1 MKYKSF
7 YLLIMNPNLQNPQN
21 YRWIILAV
29 CFFTITF
36 TNGLTLGGLVVF
48 DRELLNYLT
57 EVTGEEVLRQ
67 DLKLKDAI
75 TLWSTAVFAF
85 LAGIII
91 DRIGVR
97 SLMMSGLLILS
108 ATFYFYAQSDS
119 LMDMYII
126 HIFQGLVLSV
136 SGMVI
141 NVILIS
147 KWFNDN
153 RGLAI
158 GVLLAGT
165 SVGNGVFPQINTY
178 LLTISDGD
186 WRQVMMWLALIPL
199 AYIPVI
205 FALIKEKPEDV
216 QANEKNYDG
225 DEFKTASIQTGFTL
239 EQTLSSANFWFLSV
253 MAFCTFYSILAMI
266 GHVFLMLDGQGY
278 SPQVSATGVSI
289 IFIGGFIGKV
299 ISGKLAEMIG
309 RKKVLVGGVAMMLL
323 GSILLVSAIFYKNP
337 LLIWIGLS
345 LYGTGWGGLY
355 TLIQLLVADLFGLI
369 AIGKIM
375 GVINIIDTIGGGLGP
390 IITAV
395 IYDST
400 QNYLTP
406 FLVICGLLTVAL
418 VSSSMLKIDDNAI
431 EQSR

>member
-1 MKYKSF
+1 MNSIIK
-7 YLLIMNPNLQNPQN
+7 NPNN

-48 DRELLNYLT
+48 DRELLNYLS
-57 EVTGEEVLRQ
+57 EVTGGEILRQ
-67 DLKLKDAI
+67 ELKLKDAI

-85 LAGIII
+85 IAGIII
-91 DRIGVR
+91 DRVGVR
-97 SLMMSGLLILS
+97 SLMVSGMFLLS
-108 ATFYFYAQSDS
+108 ATFYFYAKSDS
-119 LMDMYII
+119 LADMYII
-126 HIFQGLVLSV
+126 HIFQGIVLSM

-141 NVILIS
+141 NVVLIS

-165 SVGNGVFPQINTY
+165 SVGNGIFPQINTY

-199 AYIPVI
+199 AYAPIL

-216 QANEKNYDG
+216 ETKEDNEAKND
-225 DEFKTASIQTGFTL
+225 FKASSIEGGFTL
-239 EQTLSSANFWFLSV
+239 QQTLMSANFWFLSV

-266 GHVFLMLDGQGY
+266 GHVFLMLDGEGY
-278 SPQVSATGVSI
+278 SPQISATGVSI

-309 RKKVLVGGVAMMLL
+309 RKIVLVGGVAMMLA
-323 GSILLVSAIFYKNP
+323 GSLLIVSSIFYKNP
-337 LLIWIGLS
+337 LLIWIGLT

-400 QNYLTP
+400 QNYLMP
-406 FLVICGLLTVAL
+406 FLVISALLVIAL
-418 VSSSMLKIDDNAI
+418 ISSSMLKIDDEAI
-431 EQSR
+431 EQNR

>member
-1 MKYKSF
+1 MYSMIK
-7 YLLIMNPNLQNPQN
+7 NPNN

-48 DRELLNYLT
+48 DRELLDYLS

-67 DLKLKDAI
+67 ELKLKDAI

-85 LAGIII
+85 IAGIII
-91 DRIGVR
+91 DRVGVR
-97 SLMMSGLLILS
+97 ALMISGMFLLS

-119 LMDMYII
+119 LADMYVI
-126 HIFQGLVLSV
+126 HIFQGMVLSM

-141 NVILIS
+141 NVVLIS

-165 SVGNGVFPQINTY
+165 SVGNGIFPQINTY

-186 WRQVMMWLALIPL
+186 WRQVMIWLALIPL
-199 AYIPVI
+199 AYIPLL
-205 FALIKEKPEDV
+205 FAFIKEKPEDIAV
-216 QANEKNYDG
+216 KEDNQISND
-225 DEFKTASIQTGFTL
+225 FKASSIEGGFTL
-239 EQTLSSANFWFLSV
+239 QQTLRSANFWFLSV

-266 GHVFLMLDGQGY
+266 GHVFLMLDGEGY
-278 SPQVSATGVSI
+278 SRQISATGVSI

-309 RKKVLVGGVAMMLL
+309 RKIVLVGGVAMMLL
-323 GSILLVSAIFYKNP
+323 GSLLIVSSIFYKNP
-337 LLIWIGLS
+337 LLIWIGLT

-400 QNYLTP
+400 QNYLLP
-406 FLVICGLLTVAL
+406 FLVISALLVIAL
-418 VSSSMLKIDDNAI
+418 ISSSMLKIDDKAI

>member
-1 MKYKSF
+1 MIK
-7 YLLIMNPNLQNPQN
+7 NPNN

-48 DRELLNYLT
+48 DRELLDYLS

-67 DLKLKDAI
+67 ELKLKDAI

-85 LAGIII
+85 IAGIII
-91 DRIGVR
+91 DRVGVR
-97 SLMMSGLLILS
+97 ALMISGMFLLS
-108 ATFYFYAQSDS
+108 ATFYYYAQSDS
-119 LMDMYII
+119 LTDMYII
-126 HIFQGLVLSV
+126 HIFQGMVLSM

-141 NVILIS
+141 NVVLIS

-165 SVGNGVFPQINTY
+165 SVGNGIFPQINTY

-186 WRQVMMWLALIPL
+186 WRQVMIWLALIPL
-199 AYIPVI
+199 AYIPVL
-205 FALIKEKPEDV
+205 FAFIKEKPEDV
-216 QANEKNYDG
+216 AVKEDNQASND
-225 DEFKTASIQTGFTL
+225 FKASSIEGGFTL
-239 EQTLSSANFWFLSV
+239 QQTLRSANFWFLSV

-266 GHVFLMLDGQGY
+266 GHVFLMLDGEGY
-278 SPQVSATGVSI
+278 SPQISATGVSI

-309 RKKVLVGGVAMMLL
+309 RKIVLVGGVAMMLL
-323 GSILLVSAIFYKNP
+323 GSLLIVSSIFYKNP
-337 LLIWIGLS
+337 LLIWIGLT

-400 QNYLTP
+400 QNYLLP
-406 FLVICGLLTVAL
+406 FLVISALLVIAL
-418 VSSSMLKIDDNAI
+418 ISSSMLKIDDEAI

>member
-1 MKYKSF
+1 MNSTIK
-7 YLLIMNPNLQNPQN
+7 NPNN

-48 DRELLNYLT
+48 DRELLNYLS
-57 EVTGEEVLRQ
+57 EVTGGEILRQ
-67 DLKLKDAI
+67 ELKLKDAI

-85 LAGIII
+85 IAGIII
-91 DRIGVR
+91 DRVGVR
-97 SLMMSGLLILS
+97 SLMVSGMFLLS
-108 ATFYFYAQSDS
+108 ATFYFYAKSDS
-119 LMDMYII
+119 LADMYII
-126 HIFQGLVLSV
+126 HIFQGIVLSV

-141 NVILIS
+141 NVVLIS

-165 SVGNGVFPQINTY
+165 SVGNGIFPQINTY

-199 AYIPVI
+199 AYAPIL

-216 QANEKNYDG
+216 ETKEDNEAKND
-225 DEFKTASIQTGFTL
+225 FKASSIEGGFTL
-239 EQTLSSANFWFLSV
+239 QQTLMSSNFWFLSV

-266 GHVFLMLDGQGY
+266 GHVFLMLDGEGY
-278 SPQVSATGVSI
+278 SPQISATGVSI
-289 IFIGGFIGKV
+289 IFIGGFIGKI

-309 RKKVLVGGVAMMLL
+309 RKIVLVGGVAMMLA
-323 GSILLVSAIFYKNP
+323 GSLLIVSSIFYKNP
-337 LLIWIGLS
+337 LLIWIGLT

-400 QNYLTP
+400 QNYLMP
-406 FLVICGLLTVAL
+406 FLVISALLVIAL
-418 VSSSMLKIDDNAI
+418 ISSSMLKIDDEAI
-431 EQSR
+431 EQNR

>member
-7 YLLIMNPNLQNPQN
+7 YLLTMNSILQNPQN

-48 DRELLNYLT
+48 DREILNYLS

-85 LAGIII
+85 IAGIII
-91 DRIGVR
+91 DRVGVR
-97 SLMMSGLLILS
+97 ALMMSGLFILS
-108 ATFYFYAQSDS
+108 ATFYFYAKSDS
-119 LMDMYII
+119 LFDMYII
-126 HIFQGLVLSV
+126 HIFQGMVLSM

-165 SVGNGVFPQINTY
+165 SVGNGLFPQINTY

-205 FALIKEKPEDV
+205 FAFIKEKPEDLKIEE
-216 QANEKNYDG
+216 NNYTG
-225 DEFKTASIQTGFTL
+225 DEVKTANIQTGFTL

-266 GHVFLMLDGQGY
+266 GHVFLMLDGEGY

-323 GSILLVSAIFYKNP
+323 GSTLLVSAIFYKNP

-355 TLIQLLVADLFGLI
+355 TLIQLLVADLFGLV

>member
-1 MKYKSF
+1 MYSIIK
-7 YLLIMNPNLQNPQN
+7 NPNN

-48 DRELLNYLT
+48 DRELLDYLS

-67 DLKLKDAI
+67 ELKLKDAI

-85 LAGIII
+85 IAGIII
-91 DRIGVR
+91 DRVGVR
-97 SLMMSGLLILS
+97 ALMISGMFLLS
-108 ATFYFYAQSDS
+108 ATFYYYAQSDS
-119 LMDMYII
+119 LTDMYII
-126 HIFQGLVLSV
+126 HIFQGMVLSM

-141 NVILIS
+141 NVVLIS

-165 SVGNGVFPQINTY
+165 SVGNGIFPQINTY

-199 AYIPVI
+199 AYIPVL

-216 QANEKNYDG
+216 AVKEDNQAKND
-225 DEFKTASIQTGFTL
+225 FKASSIEGGFTL
-239 EQTLSSANFWFLSV
+239 QQTLRSANFWFLSV

-266 GHVFLMLDGQGY
+266 GHVFLMLDGEGY
-278 SPQVSATGVSI
+278 SPQISATGVSI

-309 RKKVLVGGVAMMLL
+309 RKNSTCWWSSNDATWIILNRKFNLL
-323 GSILLVSAIFYKNP
+323 
-337 LLIWIGLS
+337 
-345 LYGTGWGGLY
+345 
-355 TLIQLLVADLFGLI
+355 
-369 AIGKIM
+369 
-375 GVINIIDTIGGGLGP
+375 
-390 IITAV
+390 
-395 IYDST
+395 
-400 QNYLTP
+400 
-406 FLVICGLLTVAL
+406 
-418 VSSSMLKIDDNAI
+418 
-431 EQSR
+431 

>member
-1 MKYKSF
+1 MNSTIK
-7 YLLIMNPNLQNPQN
+7 NPNN

-48 DRELLNYLT
+48 DRELLDYLS
-57 EVTGEEVLRQ
+57 EVTGEDVLRQ
-67 DLKLKDAI
+67 ELKLKDAI
-75 TLWSTAVFAF
+75 TLWCTAVFAF
-85 LAGIII
+85 IAGIII
-91 DRIGVR
+91 DRVGVR
-97 SLMMSGLLILS
+97 SLMVSGMFLLS
-108 ATFYFYAQSDS
+108 ATFYFYAKSDS
-119 LMDMYII
+119 LADMYII
-126 HIFQGLVLSV
+126 HIFQGIVLSV

-141 NVILIS
+141 NVVLIS

-165 SVGNGVFPQINTY
+165 SVGNGIFPQINTY

-199 AYIPVI
+199 AYAPIL

-216 QANEKNYDG
+216 ETKEDNEAKND
-225 DEFKTASIQTGFTL
+225 FKASSIEGGFTL
-239 EQTLSSANFWFLSV
+239 QQTLMSSNFWFLSV

-266 GHVFLMLDGQGY
+266 GHVFLMLDGEGY
-278 SPQVSATGVSI
+278 SPQISATGVSI

-309 RKKVLVGGVAMMLL
+309 RKIVLVGGVAMMLA
-323 GSILLVSAIFYKNP
+323 GSLLIVSSIFYKNP
-337 LLIWIGLS
+337 LLIWIGLT

-400 QNYLTP
+400 QNYLMP
-406 FLVICGLLTVAL
+406 FLVISALLVIAL
-418 VSSSMLKIDDNAI
+418 ISSSMLKIDDEAI
-431 EQSR
+431 EQNR

>member
-1 MKYKSF
+1 MNSTIK
-7 YLLIMNPNLQNPQN
+7 NPNN

-48 DRELLNYLT
+48 DRELLNYLS
-57 EVTGEEVLRQ
+57 EVTGGEILRQ
-67 DLKLKDAI
+67 ELKLKDAI

-85 LAGIII
+85 IAGIII
-91 DRIGVR
+91 DRVGVR
-97 SLMMSGLLILS
+97 SLMVSGMFLLS
-108 ATFYFYAQSDS
+108 ATFYFYAKSDS
-119 LMDMYII
+119 LADMYII
-126 HIFQGLVLSV
+126 HIFQGIVLSM

-141 NVILIS
+141 NVVLIS

-165 SVGNGVFPQINTY
+165 SVGNGIFPQINTY

-199 AYIPVI
+199 AYAPIL

-216 QANEKNYDG
+216 ETKEDNEAKND
-225 DEFKTASIQTGFTL
+225 FKASSIEGGFTL
-239 EQTLSSANFWFLSV
+239 QETLMSSNFWFLSV

-266 GHVFLMLDGQGY
+266 GHVFLMLDGEGY
-278 SPQVSATGVSI
+278 SPQISATGVSI

-309 RKKVLVGGVAMMLL
+309 RKIVLVGGVAMMLA
-323 GSILLVSAIFYKNP
+323 GSLLIVSSIFYKNP
-337 LLIWIGLS
+337 LLIWIGLT

-400 QNYLTP
+400 QNYLMP
-406 FLVICGLLTVAL
+406 FLVISALLVIAL
-418 VSSSMLKIDDNAI
+418 ISSSMLKIDDEAI
-431 EQSR
+431 EQNR

>member
-1 MKYKSF
+1 MYSMIK
-7 YLLIMNPNLQNPQN
+7 NPNN

-48 DRELLNYLT
+48 DRELLDYLS

-67 DLKLKDAI
+67 ELKLKDAI

-85 LAGIII
+85 IAGIII
-91 DRIGVR
+91 DRVGVR
-97 SLMMSGLLILS
+97 ALMISGMFLLS
-108 ATFYFYAQSDS
+108 ATFYYYAQSDS
-119 LMDMYII
+119 LTDMYII
-126 HIFQGLVLSV
+126 HIFQGMVLSM

-141 NVILIS
+141 NVVLIS

-165 SVGNGVFPQINTY
+165 SVGNGIFPQINTY

-186 WRQVMMWLALIPL
+186 WRQVMIWLALIPL
-199 AYIPVI
+199 AYIPVL
-205 FALIKEKPEDV
+205 FAFIKEKPEDV
-216 QANEKNYDG
+216 AVKEDSQTSND
-225 DEFKTASIQTGFTL
+225 FKASSIEGGFTL
-239 EQTLSSANFWFLSV
+239 QQTLRSANFWFLSV

-266 GHVFLMLDGQGY
+266 GHVFLMLDGEGY
-278 SPQVSATGVSI
+278 SPQISATGVSI

-309 RKKVLVGGVAMMLL
+309 RKIVLVGGVAMMLL
-323 GSILLVSAIFYKNP
+323 GSLLIVSSIFYKNP
-337 LLIWIGLS
+337 LLIWIGLT

-400 QNYLTP
+400 QNYLLP
-406 FLVICGLLTVAL
+406 FLVISALLVIAL
-418 VSSSMLKIDDNAI
+418 ISSSMLKIDDEAI

>member
-1 MKYKSF
+1 MNS
-7 YLLIMNPNLQNPQN
+7 LLKNPKN

-48 DRELLNYLT
+48 DRELLDYLS

-67 DLKLKDAI
+67 ELKLKDAI

-85 LAGIII
+85 IAGIII
-91 DRIGVR
+91 DRVGVR
-97 SLMMSGLLILS
+97 ALMMSGLLMLS
-108 ATFYFYAQSDS
+108 ATFYFYAKSDS
-119 LMDMYII
+119 LLDMYII
-126 HIFQGLVLSV
+126 HIFQGMVLSM

-141 NVILIS
+141 NVVLIS

-199 AYIPVI
+199 AYIPVL
-205 FALIKEKPEDV
+205 FAFIKESPEDV
-216 QANEKNYDG
+216 VIKEEDAGND
-225 DEFKTASIQTGFTL
+225 FKSSSIESGLTL
-239 EQTLSSANFWFLSV
+239 QQTLVTPNFWFLSV

-266 GHVFLMLDGQGY
+266 GHVFLMLDGEGY

-309 RKKVLVGGVAMMLL
+309 RKIVLVGGVAMMLL
-323 GSILLVSAIFYKNP
+323 GSLLIVSAIFYKNP
-337 LLIWIGLS
+337 LLIWIGLT

-400 QNYLTP
+400 QNYLMP
-406 FLVICGLLTVAL
+406 FLVISALLAVAL
-418 VSSSMLKIDDNAI
+418 ISSSMLRIDDEAI

>member
-1 MKYKSF
+1 MNSTIK
-7 YLLIMNPNLQNPQN
+7 NPNN

-48 DRELLNYLT
+48 DRELLNYLS
-57 EVTGEEVLRQ
+57 EVTGGEILRQ
-67 DLKLKDAI
+67 ELKLKDAI

-85 LAGIII
+85 IAGIII
-91 DRIGVR
+91 DRVGVR
-97 SLMMSGLLILS
+97 SLMVSGMFLLS
-108 ATFYFYAQSDS
+108 ATFYFYAKSDS
-119 LMDMYII
+119 LADMYII
-126 HIFQGLVLSV
+126 HIFQGIVLSV

-141 NVILIS
+141 NVVLIS

-165 SVGNGVFPQINTY
+165 SVGNGIFPQINTY

-199 AYIPVI
+199 AYAPIL

-216 QANEKNYDG
+216 KTKEDNEAKND
-225 DEFKTASIQTGFTL
+225 FKASSIEGGFTL
-239 EQTLSSANFWFLSV
+239 QETLMSSNFWFLSV

-266 GHVFLMLDGQGY
+266 GHVFLMLDGEGY
-278 SPQVSATGVSI
+278 SPQISATGVSI

-309 RKKVLVGGVAMMLL
+309 RKIVLVGGVAMMLA
-323 GSILLVSAIFYKNP
+323 GSLLIVSSIFYKNP
-337 LLIWIGLS
+337 LLIWIGLT

-400 QNYLTP
+400 QSYLLP
-406 FLVICGLLTVAL
+406 FLVISALLVIAL
-418 VSSSMLKIDDNAI
+418 ISSSMLKIDDEAI

>member
-1 MKYKSF
+1 MYSMIK
-7 YLLIMNPNLQNPQN
+7 NPNN

-48 DRELLNYLT
+48 DRELLDYLS

-67 DLKLKDAI
+67 ELKLKDAI

-85 LAGIII
+85 IAGIII
-91 DRIGVR
+91 DRVGVR
-97 SLMMSGLLILS
+97 ALMISGMFLLS

-119 LMDMYII
+119 LADMYVI
-126 HIFQGLVLSV
+126 HIFQGMVLSM

-141 NVILIS
+141 NVVLIS

-165 SVGNGVFPQINTY
+165 SVGNGIFPQINTY

-199 AYIPVI
+199 AYAPIL

-216 QANEKNYDG
+216 ETKEDNEAKND
-225 DEFKTASIQTGFTL
+225 FKASSIEGGFTL
-239 EQTLSSANFWFLSV
+239 QETLMSSNFWFLSV

-266 GHVFLMLDGQGY
+266 GHVFLMLDGEGY
-278 SPQVSATGVSI
+278 SPQISATGVSI

-309 RKKVLVGGVAMMLL
+309 RKIVLVGGVAMMLA
-323 GSILLVSAIFYKNP
+323 GSLLIVSSIFYKNP
-337 LLIWIGLS
+337 LLIWIGLT

-400 QNYLTP
+400 QSYLLP
-406 FLVICGLLTVAL
+406 FLVISALLVIAL
-418 VSSSMLKIDDNAI
+418 ISSSMLKIDDEAI

>member
-1 MKYKSF
+1 MIK
-7 YLLIMNPNLQNPQN
+7 NPNN

-48 DRELLNYLT
+48 DRELLDYLS

-67 DLKLKDAI
+67 ELKLKDAI

-85 LAGIII
+85 IAGIII
-91 DRIGVR
+91 DRVGVR
-97 SLMMSGLLILS
+97 ALMISGMFLLS
-108 ATFYFYAQSDS
+108 ATFYYYAQSDS
-119 LMDMYII
+119 LTDMYII
-126 HIFQGLVLSV
+126 HIFQGMVLSM

-141 NVILIS
+141 NVVLIS

-165 SVGNGVFPQINTY
+165 SVGNGIFPQINTY

-186 WRQVMMWLALIPL
+186 WRQVMIWLALIPL
-199 AYIPVI
+199 AYIPVL
-205 FALIKEKPEDV
+205 FAFIKEKPEDV
-216 QANEKNYDG
+216 AVREDNQANND
-225 DEFKTASIQTGFTL
+225 FKASSIEGGLTL
-239 EQTLSSANFWFLSV
+239 QQTLRSANFWFLSV

-266 GHVFLMLDGQGY
+266 GHVFLMLDGEGY
-278 SPQVSATGVSI
+278 SPQISATGVSI

-309 RKKVLVGGVAMMLL
+309 RKIVLVGGVAMMLL
-323 GSILLVSAIFYKNP
+323 GSLLIVSSIFYKNP
-337 LLIWIGLS
+337 LLIWIGLT

-400 QNYLTP
+400 QNYLLP
-406 FLVICGLLTVAL
+406 FLVISALLVIAL
-418 VSSSMLKIDDNAI
+418 ISSSMLKIDDEAI

>member
-1 MKYKSF
+1 
-7 YLLIMNPNLQNPQN
+7 MNSTIKIPNN

-48 DRELLNYLT
+48 DRELLNYLS
-57 EVTGEEVLRQ
+57 EVTGGEILRQ
-67 DLKLKDAI
+67 ELKLKDAI

-85 LAGIII
+85 IAGIII
-91 DRIGVR
+91 DRVGVR
-97 SLMMSGLLILS
+97 SLMVSGMFLLS
-108 ATFYFYAQSDS
+108 ATFYFYAKSDS
-119 LMDMYII
+119 LADMYII
-126 HIFQGLVLSV
+126 HIFQGIVLSV

-141 NVILIS
+141 NVVLIS

-165 SVGNGVFPQINTY
+165 SVGNGIFPQINTY

-199 AYIPVI
+199 AYAPIL

-216 QANEKNYDG
+216 ETKQDNEAKND
-225 DEFKTASIQTGFTL
+225 FKASSIEGGFTL
-239 EQTLSSANFWFLSV
+239 QETLMSSNFWFLSV

-266 GHVFLMLDGQGY
+266 GHVFLMLDGEGY
-278 SPQVSATGVSI
+278 SPQISATGVSI

-309 RKKVLVGGVAMMLL
+309 RKIVLVGGVAMMLA
-323 GSILLVSAIFYKNP
+323 GSLLIVSSIFYKNP
-337 LLIWIGLS
+337 LLIWIGLT

-400 QNYLTP
+400 QSYLLP
-406 FLVICGLLTVAL
+406 FLVISALLVIAL
-418 VSSSMLKIDDNAI
+418 ISSSMLKIDDEAI

>member
-1 MKYKSF
+1 MIK
-7 YLLIMNPNLQNPQN
+7 NPNN

-48 DRELLNYLT
+48 DRELLDYLS

-67 DLKLKDAI
+67 ELKLKDAI

-85 LAGIII
+85 IAGIII

-97 SLMMSGLLILS
+97 ALMISGMFLLS
-108 ATFYFYAQSDS
+108 ATFYFYAKSDS
-119 LMDMYII
+119 LIDMYVI
-126 HIFQGLVLSV
+126 HIFQGMVLSM

-141 NVILIS
+141 NVVLIS

-165 SVGNGVFPQINTY
+165 SVGNGIFPQINTY
-178 LLTISDGD
+178 LLTINDGD
-186 WRQVMMWLALIPL
+186 WRQVMIWLALIPL
-199 AYIPVI
+199 GYIPFL
-205 FALIKEKPEDV
+205 FAFIKEKPEDV
-216 QANEKNYDG
+216 AVKEDNQTSND
-225 DEFKTASIQTGFTL
+225 FKASSIEGGFTL
-239 EQTLSSANFWFLSV
+239 QQTLVSANFWFLSV

-266 GHVFLMLDGQGY
+266 GHVFLMLDGEGY
-278 SPQVSATGVSI
+278 SPQISATGVSI

-309 RKKVLVGGVAMMLL
+309 RKIVLVGGVAMMLL
-323 GSILLVSAIFYKNP
+323 GSLLIVSSIFYKNP
-337 LLIWIGLS
+337 LLIWIGLT

-400 QNYLTP
+400 QNYLLP
-406 FLVICGLLTVAL
+406 FLVISALLVIAL
-418 VSSSMLKIDDNAI
+418 ISSSMLKIDDKAI

>member
-1 MKYKSF
+1 MYSIIK
-7 YLLIMNPNLQNPQN
+7 NPNN

-48 DRELLNYLT
+48 DRELLDYLS

-67 DLKLKDAI
+67 ELKLKDAI

-85 LAGIII
+85 IAGIII
-91 DRIGVR
+91 DRVGVR
-97 SLMMSGLLILS
+97 ALMISGMFLLS
-108 ATFYFYAQSDS
+108 ATFYYYAQSDS
-119 LMDMYII
+119 LTDMYII
-126 HIFQGLVLSV
+126 HIFQGMVLSM

-141 NVILIS
+141 NVVLIS

-165 SVGNGVFPQINTY
+165 SVGNGIFPQINTY

-186 WRQVMMWLALIPL
+186 WRQVMIWLALIPL
-199 AYIPVI
+199 AYIPVL
-205 FALIKEKPEDV
+205 FAFIKEKPEDV
-216 QANEKNYDG
+216 AVREDNQAKND
-225 DEFKTASIQTGFTL
+225 FKASSIEGGFTL
-239 EQTLSSANFWFLSV
+239 QQTLRSANFWFLSV

-266 GHVFLMLDGQGY
+266 GHVFLMLDGEGY
-278 SPQVSATGVSI
+278 SPQISATGVSI

-309 RKKVLVGGVAMMLL
+309 RKIVLVGGVAMMLL
-323 GSILLVSAIFYKNP
+323 GSLLIVSSIFYKNS
-337 LLIWIGLS
+337 LLIWIGLT

-400 QNYLTP
+400 QNYLLP
-406 FLVICGLLTVAL
+406 FLVISALLVIAL
-418 VSSSMLKIDDNAI
+418 ISSSMLKIDDKAI

>member
-1 MKYKSF
+1 MYS
-7 YLLIMNPNLQNPQN
+7 LIKNPNN

-48 DRELLNYLT
+48 DRELLDYLS

-67 DLKLKDAI
+67 ELKLKDAI

-85 LAGIII
+85 IAGIII
-91 DRIGVR
+91 DRVGVR
-97 SLMMSGLLILS
+97 ALMISGMFLLS
-108 ATFYFYAQSDS
+108 ATFYYYAQSDS
-119 LMDMYII
+119 LTDMYII
-126 HIFQGLVLSV
+126 HIFQGMVLSM

-141 NVILIS
+141 NVVLIS

-165 SVGNGVFPQINTY
+165 SVGNGIFPQINTY

-186 WRQVMMWLALIPL
+186 WRQVMIWLALIPL
-199 AYIPVI
+199 AYIPI
-205 FALIKEKPEDV
+205 LFAFIKEKPEDIAV
-216 QANEKNYDG
+216 KEDNQASND
-225 DEFKTASIQTGFTL
+225 FKASSIEGGFTL
-239 EQTLSSANFWFLSV
+239 QQTLRSANFWFLSV

-266 GHVFLMLDGQGY
+266 GHVFLMLDGEGY
-278 SPQVSATGVSI
+278 SPQISATGVSI

-309 RKKVLVGGVAMMLL
+309 RKIVLVGGVAMMLL
-323 GSILLVSAIFYKNP
+323 GSLLIVSSIFYKNP
-337 LLIWIGLS
+337 LLIWIGLT

-400 QNYLTP
+400 QNYLLP
-406 FLVICGLLTVAL
+406 FLVISALLVIAL
-418 VSSSMLKIDDNAI
+418 ISSSMLKIDDKAI

>member
-1 MKYKSF
+1 MYSMIK
-7 YLLIMNPNLQNPQN
+7 NPNN

-48 DRELLNYLT
+48 DRELLDYLS

-67 DLKLKDAI
+67 ELKLKDAI

-85 LAGIII
+85 IAGIII
-91 DRIGVR
+91 DRVGVR
-97 SLMMSGLLILS
+97 ALMISGMFLLS
-108 ATFYFYAQSDS
+108 ATFYYYAQSDS
-119 LMDMYII
+119 LTDMYII
-126 HIFQGLVLSV
+126 HIFQGMVLSM

-141 NVILIS
+141 NVVLIS

-165 SVGNGVFPQINTY
+165 SVGNGIFPQINTY

-186 WRQVMMWLALIPL
+186 WRQVMIWLALIPL
-199 AYIPVI
+199 AYIPVL
-205 FALIKEKPEDV
+205 FAFIKEKPEDV
-216 QANEKNYDG
+216 AVKEDNQTSND
-225 DEFKTASIQTGFTL
+225 FKASSIEGGFTL
-239 EQTLSSANFWFLSV
+239 QQTLRSANFWFLSV

-266 GHVFLMLDGQGY
+266 GHVFLMLDGEGY
-278 SPQVSATGVSI
+278 SPQISATGVSI

-309 RKKVLVGGVAMMLL
+309 RKIVLVGGVAMMLL
-323 GSILLVSAIFYKNP
+323 GSLLIVSSIFYKNP
-337 LLIWIGLS
+337 LLIWIGLT

-400 QNYLTP
+400 QNYLLP
-406 FLVICGLLTVAL
+406 FLVISALLVIAL
-418 VSSSMLKIDDNAI
+418 ISSSMLKIDDEAI

>member
-1 MKYKSF
+1 MNSTIK
-7 YLLIMNPNLQNPQN
+7 NPNN

-48 DRELLNYLT
+48 DRELLNYLS
-57 EVTGEEVLRQ
+57 EVTGGEILRQ
-67 DLKLKDAI
+67 ELKLKDAI

-85 LAGIII
+85 IAGIII
-91 DRIGVR
+91 DRVGVR
-97 SLMMSGLLILS
+97 SLMVSGMFLLS
-108 ATFYFYAQSDS
+108 ATFYFYAKSDS
-119 LMDMYII
+119 LADMYII
-126 HIFQGLVLSV
+126 HIFQGIVLSV

-141 NVILIS
+141 NVVLIS

-165 SVGNGVFPQINTY
+165 SVGNGIFPQINTY

-199 AYIPVI
+199 AYAPIL

-216 QANEKNYDG
+216 ENKEDNEAKND
-225 DEFKTASIQTGFTL
+225 FKASSIEGGFTL
-239 EQTLSSANFWFLSV
+239 QETLMSSNFWFLSV

-266 GHVFLMLDGQGY
+266 GHVFLMLDGEGY
-278 SPQVSATGVSI
+278 SPQISATGVSI

-309 RKKVLVGGVAMMLL
+309 RKIVLVGGVAMMLA
-323 GSILLVSAIFYKNP
+323 GSLLIVSSIFYKNP
-337 LLIWIGLS
+337 LLIWIGLT

-400 QNYLTP
+400 QNYLMP
-406 FLVICGLLTVAL
+406 FLVISALLVIAL
-418 VSSSMLKIDDNAI
+418 ISSSMLKIDDEAI
-431 EQSR
+431 EQNR

>member
-1 MKYKSF
+1 
-7 YLLIMNPNLQNPQN
+7 MNSIINSPNN

-48 DRELLNYLT
+48 DRELLDYLS
-57 EVTGEEVLRQ
+57 ESTGEEVLRQ
-67 DLKLKDAI
+67 ELKLKDAI

-85 LAGIII
+85 IAGIII
-91 DRIGVR
+91 DRVGVR
-97 SLMMSGLLILS
+97 SLMISGMFILS
-108 ATFYFYAQSDS
+108 ATFYFYAKSDS
-119 LMDMYII
+119 LSDMYII
-126 HIFQGLVLSV
+126 HIFQGMVLSM

-165 SVGNGVFPQINTY
+165 SVGNGIFPQINTY

-199 AYIPVI
+199 AYIPVL
-205 FALIKEKPEDV
+205 FAFIKEKPEDV
-216 QANEKNYDG
+216 TVNKDNQARD
-225 DEFKTASIQTGFTL
+225 DFKASSIEEGFTL
-239 EQTLSSANFWFLSV
+239 QQTLKSANFWFLSV

-266 GHVFLMLDGQGY
+266 GHVFLMLDGEGY
-278 SPQVSATGVSI
+278 SPQISATGVSI

-309 RKKVLVGGVAMMLL
+309 RKIVLVGGVAMMLL
-323 GSILLVSAIFYKNP
+323 GSLLIVSSIFYKNP
-337 LLIWIGLS
+337 LLIWIGLT

-400 QNYLTP
+400 QNYLLP
-406 FLVICGLLTVAL
+406 FLVISALLVIAL
-418 VSSSMLKIDDNAI
+418 ISSSMLKIDDEAI

>member
-1 MKYKSF
+1 MNSTIK
-7 YLLIMNPNLQNPQN
+7 NPNN

-48 DRELLNYLT
+48 DRELLNYLS
-57 EVTGEEVLRQ
+57 EVTGGEVLRQ
-67 DLKLKDAI
+67 ELKLKDAI

-85 LAGIII
+85 IAGIII
-91 DRIGVR
+91 DRVGVR
-97 SLMMSGLLILS
+97 SLMVSGMFLLS
-108 ATFYFYAQSDS
+108 ATFYFYAKSDS
-119 LMDMYII
+119 LADMYII
-126 HIFQGLVLSV
+126 HIFQGIVLSV

-141 NVILIS
+141 NVVLIS

-165 SVGNGVFPQINTY
+165 SVGNGIFPQINTY

-199 AYIPVI
+199 AYAPIL

-216 QANEKNYDG
+216 ETKEDNEAKND
-225 DEFKTASIQTGFTL
+225 FKASSIEGGFTL
-239 EQTLSSANFWFLSV
+239 QQTLMSSNFWFLSV

-266 GHVFLMLDGQGY
+266 GHVFLMLDGEGY
-278 SPQVSATGVSI
+278 SPQISATGVSI

-309 RKKVLVGGVAMMLL
+309 RKIVLVGGVAMMLA
-323 GSILLVSAIFYKNP
+323 GSLLIVSSIFYKNP
-337 LLIWIGLS
+337 LLIWIGLT

-400 QNYLTP
+400 QSYLLP
-406 FLVICGLLTVAL
+406 FLVISALLVIAL
-418 VSSSMLKIDDNAI
+418 ISSSMLKIDDEAI

>member
-7 YLLIMNPNLQNPQN
+7 YLLTMNPILQNPQN

-48 DRELLNYLT
+48 DREILNYLS

-85 LAGIII
+85 IAGIII
-91 DRIGVR
+91 DRVGVR
-97 SLMMSGLLILS
+97 ALMMTGLFILS
-108 ATFYFYAQSDS
+108 ATFYFYAKSDS
-119 LMDMYII
+119 LFDMYII
-126 HIFQGLVLSV
+126 HIFQGMVLSM

-165 SVGNGVFPQINTY
+165 SVGNGLFPQINTY

-205 FALIKEKPEDV
+205 FAFIKEKPEDLKIEE
-216 QANEKNYDG
+216 NNYTG
-225 DEFKTASIQTGFTL
+225 DEVKTANIQTGFTL

-266 GHVFLMLDGQGY
+266 GHVFLMLDGEGY

-323 GSILLVSAIFYKNP
+323 GSVLLVSAIFYKNP

-355 TLIQLLVADLFGLI
+355 TLIQLLVADLFGLV

>member
-1 MKYKSF
+1 MNSTIK
-7 YLLIMNPNLQNPQN
+7 NPNN

-48 DRELLNYLT
+48 DRELLNYLS
-57 EVTGEEVLRQ
+57 EVTGGEILRQ
-67 DLKLKDAI
+67 ELKLKDAI

-85 LAGIII
+85 IAGIII
-91 DRIGVR
+91 DRVGVR
-97 SLMMSGLLILS
+97 SLMVSGMFLLS
-108 ATFYFYAQSDS
+108 ATFYFYAKSDS
-119 LMDMYII
+119 LADMYII
-126 HIFQGLVLSV
+126 HIFQGIVLSV

-141 NVILIS
+141 NVVLIS

-165 SVGNGVFPQINTY
+165 SVGNGIFPQINTY

-199 AYIPVI
+199 AYAPIL
-205 FALIKEKPEDV
+205 FALIKERPEDV
-216 QANEKNYDG
+216 ETKEDNEAKND
-225 DEFKTASIQTGFTL
+225 FKASSIEGGFTL
-239 EQTLSSANFWFLSV
+239 QQTLMSSNFWFLSV

-266 GHVFLMLDGQGY
+266 GHVFLMLDGEGY
-278 SPQVSATGVSI
+278 SPQISATGVSI

-309 RKKVLVGGVAMMLL
+309 RKIVLVGGVAMMLA
-323 GSILLVSAIFYKNP
+323 GSLLIVSSIFYKNP
-337 LLIWIGLS
+337 LLIWIGLT

-400 QNYLTP
+400 QNYLMP
-406 FLVICGLLTVAL
+406 FLVISALLVIAL
-418 VSSSMLKIDDNAI
+418 ISSSMLKIDDEAI
-431 EQSR
+431 EQNR

>member
-1 MKYKSF
+1 MNSTIK
-7 YLLIMNPNLQNPQN
+7 NPNN

-48 DRELLNYLT
+48 DRELLNYLS
-57 EVTGEEVLRQ
+57 EVTGGEILRQ
-67 DLKLKDAI
+67 ELKLKDAI

-85 LAGIII
+85 IAGIII
-91 DRIGVR
+91 DRVGVR
-97 SLMMSGLLILS
+97 SLMVSGMFLLS
-108 ATFYFYAQSDS
+108 ATFYFYAKSDS
-119 LMDMYII
+119 LADMYII
-126 HIFQGLVLSV
+126 HIFQGIVLSV

-141 NVILIS
+141 NVVLIS

-165 SVGNGVFPQINTY
+165 SVGNGIFPQINTY

-199 AYIPVI
+199 AYAPIL
-205 FALIKEKPEDV
+205 FALIKERPEDV
-216 QANEKNYDG
+216 ETKEDNEAKND
-225 DEFKTASIQTGFTL
+225 FKASSIEGGFTL
-239 EQTLSSANFWFLSV
+239 QETLISSNFWFLSV

-266 GHVFLMLDGQGY
+266 GHVFLMLDGEGY
-278 SPQVSATGVSI
+278 SPQISATGVSI

-309 RKKVLVGGVAMMLL
+309 RKIVLVGGVAMMLA
-323 GSILLVSAIFYKNP
+323 GSLLIVSSIFYKNP
-337 LLIWIGLS
+337 LLIWIGLT

-400 QNYLTP
+400 QSYLLP
-406 FLVICGLLTVAL
+406 FLVISALLVIAL
-418 VSSSMLKIDDNAI
+418 ISSSMLKIDDEAI

>member
-1 MKYKSF
+1 MYSMIK
-7 YLLIMNPNLQNPQN
+7 NPNN

-29 CFFTITF
+29 CFLTITF

-48 DRELLNYLT
+48 DRELLDYLS

-67 DLKLKDAI
+67 ELKLKDAI

-85 LAGIII
+85 IAGIII
-91 DRIGVR
+91 DRVGVR
-97 SLMMSGLLILS
+97 ALMISGMFLLS
-108 ATFYFYAQSDS
+108 ATFYYYAQSDS
-119 LMDMYII
+119 LTDMYII
-126 HIFQGLVLSV
+126 HIFQGMVLSM

-141 NVILIS
+141 NVVLIS

-165 SVGNGVFPQINTY
+165 SVGNGIFPQINTY

-186 WRQVMMWLALIPL
+186 WRQVMIWLALIPL
-199 AYIPVI
+199 AYIPVL
-205 FALIKEKPEDV
+205 FAFIKEKPEDV
-216 QANEKNYDG
+216 AVKEDNQASND
-225 DEFKTASIQTGFTL
+225 FKASSIEGGFTL
-239 EQTLSSANFWFLSV
+239 QQTLRSANFWFLSV

-266 GHVFLMLDGQGY
+266 GHVFLMLDGEGY
-278 SPQVSATGVSI
+278 SPQISATGVSI

-309 RKKVLVGGVAMMLL
+309 RKIVLVGGVAMMLL
-323 GSILLVSAIFYKNP
+323 GSLLIVSSIFYKNP
-337 LLIWIGLS
+337 LLIWIGLT

-400 QNYLTP
+400 QNYLLP
-406 FLVICGLLTVAL
+406 FLVISALLVIAL
-418 VSSSMLKIDDNAI
+418 ISSSMLKIDDEAI

>member
-1 MKYKSF
+1 
-7 YLLIMNPNLQNPQN
+7 MNSILKNPKN

-48 DRELLNYLT
+48 DRELLDYLS
-57 EVTGEEVLRQ
+57 EVTGEQVLRQ
-67 DLKLKDAI
+67 ELKLKDAI

-85 LAGIII
+85 IAGIII
-91 DRIGVR
+91 DRVGVR
-97 SLMMSGLLILS
+97 ALMMSGLLMLS
-108 ATFYFYAQSDS
+108 ATFYFYAKSDS
-119 LMDMYII
+119 LLDMYII
-126 HIFQGLVLSV
+126 HIFQGMVLSM

-199 AYIPVI
+199 AYIPVL
-205 FALIKEKPEDV
+205 FAFIKESPEDV
-216 QANEKNYDG
+216 AIKEEDAGND
-225 DEFKTASIQTGFTL
+225 FKSSSIESGLTL
-239 EQTLSSANFWFLSV
+239 QQTLVTPNFWFLSV

-266 GHVFLMLDGQGY
+266 GHVFLMLDGEGY

-309 RKKVLVGGVAMMLL
+309 RKIVLVGGVAMMLM
-323 GSILLVSAIFYKNP
+323 GSLLIVSAIFYKNP
-337 LLIWIGLS
+337 LLIWIGLT

-400 QNYLTP
+400 QNYLMP
-406 FLVICGLLTVAL
+406 FLVISALLAVAL
-418 VSSSMLKIDDNAI
+418 ISSSMLRIDDEAI

>member
-1 MKYKSF
+1 MNSTIK
-7 YLLIMNPNLQNPQN
+7 NPNN

-48 DRELLNYLT
+48 DRELLNYLS
-57 EVTGEEVLRQ
+57 EVTGGEILRQ
-67 DLKLKDAI
+67 ELKLKDAI

-85 LAGIII
+85 IAGIII
-91 DRIGVR
+91 DRVGVR
-97 SLMMSGLLILS
+97 SLMVSGMFLLS
-108 ATFYFYAQSDS
+108 ATFYFYAKSDS
-119 LMDMYII
+119 LADMYII
-126 HIFQGLVLSV
+126 HIFQGIVLSM

-141 NVILIS
+141 NVVLIS

-165 SVGNGVFPQINTY
+165 SVGNGIFPQINTY

-186 WRQVMMWLALIPL
+186 WRQVMMWLSLIPL
-199 AYIPVI
+199 AYAPIL

-216 QANEKNYDG
+216 ETKEDNEAKND
-225 DEFKTASIQTGFTL
+225 FKASSIEGGFTL
-239 EQTLSSANFWFLSV
+239 QQTLMSANFWFLSV

-266 GHVFLMLDGQGY
+266 GHVFLMLDGEGY
-278 SPQVSATGVSI
+278 SPQISATGVSI

-309 RKKVLVGGVAMMLL
+309 RKIVLVGGVAMMLA
-323 GSILLVSAIFYKNP
+323 GSLLIVSSIFYKNP
-337 LLIWIGLS
+337 LLIWIGLT

-400 QNYLTP
+400 QNYLVP
-406 FLVICGLLTVAL
+406 FLVISALLVIAL
-418 VSSSMLKIDDNAI
+418 ISSSMLKIDDEAI
-431 EQSR
+431 EQNR

>member
-1 MKYKSF
+1 MIK
-7 YLLIMNPNLQNPQN
+7 NPNN

-48 DRELLNYLT
+48 DRELLDYLS

-67 DLKLKDAI
+67 ELKLKDAI

-85 LAGIII
+85 IAGIII
-91 DRIGVR
+91 DRVGVR
-97 SLMMSGLLILS
+97 ALMISGMFLLS
-108 ATFYFYAQSDS
+108 ATFYYYAQSDS
-119 LMDMYII
+119 LTDMYII
-126 HIFQGLVLSV
+126 HIFQGMVLSM

-141 NVILIS
+141 NVVLIS

-165 SVGNGVFPQINTY
+165 SVGNGIFPQINTY

-186 WRQVMMWLALIPL
+186 WRQVMIWLALIPL
-199 AYIPVI
+199 AYIPVL
-205 FALIKEKPEDV
+205 FAFIKEKPEDV
-216 QANEKNYDG
+216 AVREDNQANND
-225 DEFKTASIQTGFTL
+225 FKASSIEGGFTL
-239 EQTLSSANFWFLSV
+239 QQTLRSANFWFLSV

-266 GHVFLMLDGQGY
+266 GHVFLMLDGEGY
-278 SPQVSATGVSI
+278 SPQISATGVSI

-299 ISGKLAEMIG
+299 ISGKLAELIG
-309 RKKVLVGGVAMMLL
+309 RKIVLVGGVAMMLL
-323 GSILLVSAIFYKNP
+323 GSLLIVSSIFYKNP
-337 LLIWIGLS
+337 LLIWIGLT

-400 QNYLTP
+400 QNYLLP
-406 FLVICGLLTVAL
+406 FLVISALLVIAL
-418 VSSSMLKIDDNAI
+418 ISSSMLKIDDKAI

>member
-1 MKYKSF
+1 MYSMIK
-7 YLLIMNPNLQNPQN
+7 NPNN

-48 DRELLNYLT
+48 DRELLDYLS

-67 DLKLKDAI
+67 ELKLKDAI

-85 LAGIII
+85 IAGIII
-91 DRIGVR
+91 DRVGVR
-97 SLMMSGLLILS
+97 ALMISGMFLLS
-108 ATFYFYAQSDS
+108 ATFYYYAQSDS
-119 LMDMYII
+119 LTDMYII
-126 HIFQGLVLSV
+126 HIFQGMVLSM

-141 NVILIS
+141 NVVLIS

-165 SVGNGVFPQINTY
+165 SVGNGIFPQINTY

-186 WRQVMMWLALIPL
+186 WRQVMIWLALIPL
-199 AYIPVI
+199 AYIPVL
-205 FALIKEKPEDV
+205 FAFIKEKPEDV
-216 QANEKNYDG
+216 AVREDNQANND
-225 DEFKTASIQTGFTL
+225 FKASSIEGGFTL
-239 EQTLSSANFWFLSV
+239 QQTLRSANFWFLSV

-266 GHVFLMLDGQGY
+266 GHVFLMLDGEGY
-278 SPQVSATGVSI
+278 SPQISATGVSI

-309 RKKVLVGGVAMMLL
+309 RKIVLVGGVTMMLL
-323 GSILLVSAIFYKNP
+323 GSLLIVSSIFYKNP
-337 LLIWIGLS
+337 LLIWIGLT

-400 QNYLTP
+400 QNYLLP
-406 FLVICGLLTVAL
+406 FLVISALLVIAL
-418 VSSSMLKIDDNAI
+418 ISSSMLKIDDKAI

>member
-1 MKYKSF
+1 LS
-7 YLLIMNPNLQNPQN
+7 
-21 YRWIILAV
+21 
-29 CFFTITF
+29 
-36 TNGLTLGGLVVF
+36 
-48 DRELLNYLT
+48 
-57 EVTGEEVLRQ
+57 EVTGEEILRQ

-97 SLMMSGLLILS
+97 ALMMTGLFILS
-108 ATFYFYAQSDS
+108 ATFYFYAKSDS
-119 LMDMYII
+119 LFDMYII
-126 HIFQGLVLSV
+126 HIFQGMVLSM

-165 SVGNGVFPQINTY
+165 SVGNGLFPQINTY

-205 FALIKEKPEDV
+205 FAFIKEKPEDLKIEE
-216 QANEKNYDG
+216 NNYTG
-225 DEFKTASIQTGFTL
+225 DEVKTANIQTGFTL

-266 GHVFLMLDGQGY
+266 GHVFLMLDGEGY

-323 GSILLVSAIFYKNP
+323 GSVLLVSAIFYKNP

-355 TLIQLLVADLFGLI
+355 TLIQLLVADLFGLV

>member
-1 MKYKSF
+1 MYS
-7 YLLIMNPNLQNPQN
+7 LIKNPNN

-48 DRELLNYLT
+48 DRELLDYLS

-67 DLKLKDAI
+67 ELKLKDAI

-85 LAGIII
+85 IAGIII
-91 DRIGVR
+91 DRVGVR
-97 SLMMSGLLILS
+97 ALMISGMFLLS
-108 ATFYFYAQSDS
+108 ATFYYYAQSDS
-119 LMDMYII
+119 LTDMYII
-126 HIFQGLVLSV
+126 HIFQGMVLSM

-141 NVILIS
+141 NVVLIS

-165 SVGNGVFPQINTY
+165 SVGNGIFPQINTY

-186 WRQVMMWLALIPL
+186 WRQVMIWLALIPL
-199 AYIPVI
+199 AYIPVL
-205 FALIKEKPEDV
+205 FAFIKEKPEDV
-216 QANEKNYDG
+216 AVKEDNQASND
-225 DEFKTASIQTGFTL
+225 FKASSIEGGFTL
-239 EQTLSSANFWFLSV
+239 QQTLRSANFWFLSV

-266 GHVFLMLDGQGY
+266 GHVFLMLDGEGY
-278 SPQVSATGVSI
+278 SPQISATGVSI

-309 RKKVLVGGVAMMLL
+309 RKIVLVGGVAMMLL
-323 GSILLVSAIFYKNP
+323 GSLLIVSSIFYKNP
-337 LLIWIGLS
+337 LLIWIGLT

-400 QNYLTP
+400 QNYLLP
-406 FLVICGLLTVAL
+406 FLVISALLVIAL
-418 VSSSMLKIDDNAI
+418 ISSSMLKIDDKAI

>member
-1 MKYKSF
+1 MYSMIK
-7 YLLIMNPNLQNPQN
+7 NPNN

-48 DRELLNYLT
+48 DRELLDYLS

-67 DLKLKDAI
+67 ELKLKDAI

-85 LAGIII
+85 IAGIII

-97 SLMMSGLLILS
+97 ALMISGMFLLS

-119 LMDMYII
+119 LADMYVI
-126 HIFQGLVLSV
+126 HIFQGMVLSM

-141 NVILIS
+141 NVVLIS

-165 SVGNGVFPQINTY
+165 SVGNGIFPQINTY
-178 LLTISDGD
+178 LLTINDGD
-186 WRQVMMWLALIPL
+186 WRQVMIWLALIPL
-199 AYIPVI
+199 AYIPFL
-205 FALIKEKPEDV
+205 FAFIKEKPEDV
-216 QANEKNYDG
+216 AVKEDNQTSND
-225 DEFKTASIQTGFTL
+225 FKASSIEGGFTL
-239 EQTLSSANFWFLSV
+239 QQTLVSANFWFLSV

-266 GHVFLMLDGQGY
+266 GHVFLMLDGEGY
-278 SPQVSATGVSI
+278 SPQISATGVSI

-309 RKKVLVGGVAMMLL
+309 RKIVLVGGVAMMLL
-323 GSILLVSAIFYKNP
+323 GSLLIVSSIFYKNP
-337 LLIWIGLS
+337 LLIWIGLT

-400 QNYLTP
+400 QNYLLP
-406 FLVICGLLTVAL
+406 FLVISALLVIAL
-418 VSSSMLKIDDNAI
+418 ISSSMLKIDDKAI

>member
-1 MKYKSF
+1 MNSTIK
-7 YLLIMNPNLQNPQN
+7 NPNN

-48 DRELLNYLT
+48 DRELLNYLS
-57 EVTGEEVLRQ
+57 EVTGGEILRQ
-67 DLKLKDAI
+67 ELKLKDAI

-85 LAGIII
+85 IAGIII
-91 DRIGVR
+91 DRVGVR
-97 SLMMSGLLILS
+97 SLMVSGMFLLS
-108 ATFYFYAQSDS
+108 ATFYFYAKSDS
-119 LMDMYII
+119 LADMYII
-126 HIFQGLVLSV
+126 HIFQGIVLSV

-141 NVILIS
+141 NVVLIS

-165 SVGNGVFPQINTY
+165 SVGNGIFPQINTY

-199 AYIPVI
+199 AYAPIL

-216 QANEKNYDG
+216 ETKEDNEAKND
-225 DEFKTASIQTGFTL
+225 FKASSIEGGFTL
-239 EQTLSSANFWFLSV
+239 QETLMSSNFWFLSV

-266 GHVFLMLDGQGY
+266 GHVFLMLDGEGY
-278 SPQVSATGVSI
+278 SPQISATGVSI

-309 RKKVLVGGVAMMLL
+309 RKIVLVGGVAMMLT
-323 GSILLVSAIFYKNP
+323 GSLLIVSSIFYKNP
-337 LLIWIGLS
+337 LLIWIGLT

-400 QNYLTP
+400 QSYLLP
-406 FLVICGLLTVAL
+406 FLVISALLVIAL
-418 VSSSMLKIDDNAI
+418 ISSSMLKIDDEAI

>member
-1 MKYKSF
+1 MYSMIK
-7 YLLIMNPNLQNPQN
+7 NPNN

-48 DRELLNYLT
+48 DRELLDYLS

-67 DLKLKDAI
+67 ELKLKDAI

-85 LAGIII
+85 IAGIII
-91 DRIGVR
+91 DRVGVR
-97 SLMMSGLLILS
+97 ALMISGMFLLS

-119 LMDMYII
+119 LADMYVI
-126 HIFQGLVLSV
+126 HIFQGMVLSM

-141 NVILIS
+141 NVVLIS

-165 SVGNGVFPQINTY
+165 SVGNGIFPQINTY

-199 AYIPVI
+199 AYIPVL
-205 FALIKEKPEDV
+205 FAFIKEKPEDEAV
-216 QANEKNYDG
+216 KEDNQTSND
-225 DEFKTASIQTGFTL
+225 FKASSIEGGFTL
-239 EQTLSSANFWFLSV
+239 QQTLRSANFWFLSV

-266 GHVFLMLDGQGY
+266 GHVFLMLDGEGY
-278 SPQVSATGVSI
+278 SPQISATGVSI

-309 RKKVLVGGVAMMLL
+309 RKIVLVGGVAMMLL
-323 GSILLVSAIFYKNP
+323 GSLLIVSSIFYKNP
-337 LLIWIGLS
+337 LLIWIGLT

-369 AIGKIM
+369 AIGKMM

-400 QNYLTP
+400 QNYLLP
-406 FLVICGLLTVAL
+406 FLVISALLVIAL
-418 VSSSMLKIDDNAI
+418 ISSSMLKIDDEAI

>member
-1 MKYKSF
+1 MNSTIK
-7 YLLIMNPNLQNPQN
+7 NPNN

-48 DRELLNYLT
+48 DRELLNYLS
-57 EVTGEEVLRQ
+57 EVTGGEILRQ
-67 DLKLKDAI
+67 ELKLKDAI

-85 LAGIII
+85 IAGIII
-91 DRIGVR
+91 DRVGVR
-97 SLMMSGLLILS
+97 SLMVSGMFLLS
-108 ATFYFYAQSDS
+108 ATFYFYAKSDS
-119 LMDMYII
+119 LADMYII
-126 HIFQGLVLSV
+126 HIFQGIVLSV

-141 NVILIS
+141 NVVLIS

-165 SVGNGVFPQINTY
+165 SVGNGIFPQINTY

-199 AYIPVI
+199 AYAPIL
-205 FALIKEKPEDV
+205 FALIKEKPENVETKED
-216 QANEKNYDG
+216 NEAKND
-225 DEFKTASIQTGFTL
+225 FKASSIEGGFTL
-239 EQTLSSANFWFLSV
+239 QETLMSSNFWFLSV

-266 GHVFLMLDGQGY
+266 GHVFLMLDGEGY
-278 SPQVSATGVSI
+278 SPQISATGVSI

-309 RKKVLVGGVAMMLL
+309 RKIVLVGGVAMMLA
-323 GSILLVSAIFYKNP
+323 GSLLIVSSIFYKNP
-337 LLIWIGLS
+337 LLIWIGLT

-400 QNYLTP
+400 QNYLMP
-406 FLVICGLLTVAL
+406 FLVISALLVIAL
-418 VSSSMLKIDDNAI
+418 ISSSMLKIDDEAI
-431 EQSR
+431 EQNR

>member
-1 MKYKSF
+1 MYSMIK
-7 YLLIMNPNLQNPQN
+7 NPNN

-48 DRELLNYLT
+48 DRELLDYLS

-67 DLKLKDAI
+67 ELKLKDAI

-85 LAGIII
+85 IAGIII
-91 DRIGVR
+91 DRVGVR
-97 SLMMSGLLILS
+97 ALMISGMFLLS
-108 ATFYFYAQSDS
+108 ATFYYYAQSDS
-119 LMDMYII
+119 LTDMYII
-126 HIFQGLVLSV
+126 HIFQGMVLSM

-141 NVILIS
+141 NVVLIS

-165 SVGNGVFPQINTY
+165 SVGNGIFPQINTY

-186 WRQVMMWLALIPL
+186 WRQVMIWLALIPL
-199 AYIPVI
+199 AYIPVL
-205 FALIKEKPEDV
+205 FAFIKEKPEDV
-216 QANEKNYDG
+216 AVREDNQAKND
-225 DEFKTASIQTGFTL
+225 FKASSIEGGFTL
-239 EQTLSSANFWFLSV
+239 QQTLRSANFWFLSV

-266 GHVFLMLDGQGY
+266 GHVFLMLDGEGY
-278 SPQVSATGVSI
+278 SPQISATGVSI

-309 RKKVLVGGVAMMLL
+309 RKIVLVGGVAMMLL
-323 GSILLVSAIFYKNP
+323 GSLLIVSSIFYKNP
-337 LLIWIGLS
+337 LLIWIGLT

-400 QNYLTP
+400 QNYLLP
-406 FLVICGLLTVAL
+406 FLVISALLVIAL
-418 VSSSMLKIDDNAI
+418 ISSSMLKIDDKAI

>member
-1 MKYKSF
+1 MNSTIK
-7 YLLIMNPNLQNPQN
+7 NPNN

-48 DRELLNYLT
+48 DRELLNYLS
-57 EVTGEEVLRQ
+57 EVTGGEVLRQ
-67 DLKLKDAI
+67 ELKLKDAI

-85 LAGIII
+85 IAGIII
-91 DRIGVR
+91 DRVGVR
-97 SLMMSGLLILS
+97 SLMVSGMFLLS
-108 ATFYFYAQSDS
+108 ATFYFYAKSDS
-119 LMDMYII
+119 LADMYII
-126 HIFQGLVLSV
+126 HIFQGIVLSV

-141 NVILIS
+141 NVVLIS

-165 SVGNGVFPQINTY
+165 SVGNGIFPQINTY

-199 AYIPVI
+199 AYAPIL

-216 QANEKNYDG
+216 EIKEDNEAKND
-225 DEFKTASIQTGFTL
+225 FKASSIEGGFTL
-239 EQTLSSANFWFLSV
+239 QQTLMSSNFWFLSV

-266 GHVFLMLDGQGY
+266 GHVFLMLDGEGY
-278 SPQVSATGVSI
+278 SPQISATGVSI

-309 RKKVLVGGVAMMLL
+309 RKIVLVGGVAMMLA
-323 GSILLVSAIFYKNP
+323 GSLLIVSSIFYKNP
-337 LLIWIGLS
+337 LLIWIGLT

-400 QNYLTP
+400 QNYLMP
-406 FLVICGLLTVAL
+406 FLVISALLVIAL
-418 VSSSMLKIDDNAI
+418 ISSSMLKIDDEAI
-431 EQSR
+431 EQNR